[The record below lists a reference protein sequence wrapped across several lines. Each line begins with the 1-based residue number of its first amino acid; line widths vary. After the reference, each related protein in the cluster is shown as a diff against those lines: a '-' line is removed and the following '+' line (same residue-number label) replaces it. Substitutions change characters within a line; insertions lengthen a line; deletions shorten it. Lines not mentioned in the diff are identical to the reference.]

1 MTARSHWNGVRMRTV
16 EAAADPD
23 DAPRSV
29 TLPADWDDTA
39 AEALAQLA
47 PGHGPAS
54 LPVEAAR
61 WIDDLCTGEV
71 AGPTVR
77 PIARTLSCLLL
88 MRQAAPAESLWHGH
102 HDRRP
107 AFVVNL
113 AAFVEADNGFMA
125 TDFVAALRLLAHVLR
140 AVSRQKMPMR
150 NGELPLRDPV
160 GRATPR
166 LRAVPAPTIMD
177 PHERPP
183 TAGAILLT
191 NLDACLAGLGL
202 DYDSEAGRDAAC
214 SIVALATLV
223 AHSGEG
229 ADAMPLPPVRSILPG
244 VSQIARAVWQEAA
257 VGTDC
262 PAARVETG
270 FSTPGPIDAL
280 LGVESC
286 GLAPIFSPLRADGRL
301 ATSTLARL
309 ASRGLTLEAA
319 FAATLAGDT
328 VLPLPGAASH
338 QAMHR
343 ALSGFVDRV
352 PARPDATRDT
362 LATRAGLER
371 GVRRPLPARHGGF
384 TQKASVGGHRLFLR
398 TGEYADG
405 SLGEI
410 SLTPTR
416 ESPMVRGLMDTLG
429 QAVSIGLQ
437 YGAPLESY
445 VEAFAYTH
453 FGPAGTVEGDP
464 VASYATSML
473 DYAFRALSDAYLGR
487 RLPDAPHEDMMAD
500 SPAPMLPL
508 DLPESGN
515 DDGDDTPPRRRR
527 LRLVG

>member
-39 AEALAQLA
+39 AEALARLT
-47 PGHGPAS
+47 PGHGPVS
-54 LPVEAAR
+54 LPEEAAH
-61 WIDDLCTGEV
+61 WIDDLCMGETS
-71 AGPTVR
+71 GPAVR
-77 PIARTLSCLLL
+77 PVARALSCLLL
-88 MRQAAPAESLWHGH
+88 MRQAAPAQGLWQGH

-107 AFVVNL
+107 GFVVNL
-113 AAFVEADNGFMA
+113 AAFVEADSSFMA
-125 TDFVAALRLLAHVLR
+125 RDFVAALRLLARTLR
-140 AVSRQKMPMR
+140 TIARHGQHPC
-150 NGELPLRDPV
+150 NGELPLPDPA
-160 GRATPR
+160 GRLGAH
-166 LRAVPAPTIMD
+166 LRTAP
-177 PHERPP
+177 PP
-183 TAGAILLT
+183 GQEHPVTAGSILLT
-191 NLDACLAGLGL
+191 NLDACLAGLGF

-244 VSQIARAVWQEAA
+244 VSQIARSVWQEAA
-257 VGTDC
+257 VEADQ

-270 FSTPGPIDAL
+270 FSAPGPVDAL
-280 LGVESC
+280 LGVEAC
-286 GLAPIFSPLRADGRL
+286 GLAPVFSPLRADGRL

-309 ASRGLTLEAA
+309 ACRGLTLETA
-319 FAATLAGDT
+319 FAATLAGES

-343 ALSGFVDRV
+343 ALSGFVDRA
-352 PARPDATRDT
+352 PPRPDVTRDA

-405 SLGEI
+405 ALGEI

>member
-39 AEALAQLA
+39 AEALARLA

-54 LPVEAAR
+54 LPTEAAR
-61 WIDDLCTGEV
+61 WIDDLCLGEIS
-71 AGPTVR
+71 GPVIR
-77 PIARTLSCLLL
+77 PVARTLSCLLL
-88 MRQAAPAESLWHGH
+88 MRQVAPAESLWHGH

-113 AAFVEADNGFMA
+113 AAFVAADNGFMA
-125 TDFVAALRLLAHVLR
+125 QDFVVALRLLARVLR
-140 AVSRQKMPMR
+140 AVSQQNAHMR
-150 NGELPLRDPV
+150 NGELPLPEPTGRTPAHLRPV
-160 GRATPR
+160 VTP
-166 LRAVPAPTIMD
+166 AQPHG
-177 PHERPP
+177 HERPAL
-183 TAGAILLT
+183 AGILQLT

-229 ADAMPLPPVRSILPG
+229 ADAMPLPPVRSVVPG
-244 VSQIARAVWQEAA
+244 ISEVARAVWQEAA
-257 VGTDC
+257 IATDQ

-280 LGVESC
+280 LGVEAC
-286 GLAPIFSPLRADGRL
+286 GLAPVFSPLRMDGRL
-301 ATSTLARL
+301 AMSTLARL

-319 FAATLAGDT
+319 FAATLAGET
-328 VLPLPGAASH
+328 VLPLPGAAAH

-343 ALSGFVDRV
+343 ALGGFADRM
-352 PARPDATRDT
+352 PARPDVTRDT
-362 LATRAGLER
+362 LATRSGLER
-371 GVRRPLPARHGGF
+371 GVRRNLPPRHGGF
-384 TQKASVGGHRLFLR
+384 TQKTSVGGHRLFLR

-445 VEAFAYTH
+445 VEAFAYSH

-487 RLPDAPHEDMMAD
+487 RLPDAPHEDTMAE

-508 DLPESGN
+508 DLPESGH
-515 DDGDDTPPRRRR
+515 DDGDDTPPRRRG

>member
-1 MTARSHWNGVRMRTV
+1 MRTV

-23 DAPRSV
+23 AAPRSV

-39 AEALAQLA
+39 AEALARLA

-54 LPVEAAR
+54 LPTEAAR
-61 WIDDLCTGEV
+61 WIDDLCMGEIS
-71 AGPTVR
+71 GPVIR
-77 PIARTLSCLLL
+77 PVARTLSCLLL

-125 TDFVAALRLLAHVLR
+125 QDFVVALRLLARVLR
-140 AVSRQKMPMR
+140 AVSRQKAHMR
-150 NGELPLRDPV
+150 NGELPLPDPH
-160 GRATPR
+160 GPTRAH
-166 LRAVPAPTIMD
+166 LRPVVEEG
-177 PHERPP
+177 HERPP
-183 TAGAILLT
+183 TAGTLQLT
-191 NLDACLAGLGL
+191 NLDACLAGMGL

-229 ADAMPLPPVRSILPG
+229 ADAMPLPPVRSVVPG
-244 VSQIARAVWQEAA
+244 ISEVARAVWQEAA
-257 VGTDC
+257 IATDQ
-262 PAARVETG
+262 PAARVETS
-270 FSTPGPIDAL
+270 FSAPGPIDAL

-286 GLAPIFSPLRADGRL
+286 GLAPVFSPLRMDGRL

-309 ASRGLTLEAA
+309 AARGLTLEAA
-319 FAATLAGDT
+319 FAATLAGET
-328 VLPLPGAASH
+328 VLPLPGAMAH

-343 ALSGFVDRV
+343 ALGGFADRM
-352 PARPDATRDT
+352 PPRPDATRDT
-362 LATRAGLER
+362 LATRSGLER
-371 GVRRPLPARHGGF
+371 GVRRHLPPRHGGF

-445 VEAFAYTH
+445 VEAFAYSH

-500 SPAPMLPL
+500 TPAPMLPL
-508 DLPESGN
+508 DLPESGH
-515 DDGDDTPPRRRR
+515 DDGDDTPPRRRG

>member
-1 MTARSHWNGVRMRTV
+1 MRTV

-39 AEALAQLA
+39 AEALARLT

-54 LPVEAAR
+54 LPDEAAH
-61 WIDDLCTGEV
+61 WIDDLCLGETSGPAIRPV
-71 AGPTVR
+71 AR
-77 PIARTLSCLLL
+77 ALSCLLL
-88 MRQAAPAESLWHGH
+88 MRQAAPTQDLWHGH
-102 HDRRP
+102 HDRKP
-107 AFVVNL
+107 GFVVNL
-113 AAFVEADNGFMA
+113 AGFVDADNSFMA
-125 TDFVAALRLLAHVLR
+125 RDFVAALRLLARTLR
-140 AVSRQKMPMR
+140 VIARQKRPMST
-150 NGELPLRDPV
+150 GELPLPDPARR
-160 GRATPR
+160 GAAH
-166 LRAVPAPTIMD
+166 LRAVLPPATQGQG
-177 PHERPP
+177 HEPP
-183 TAGAILLT
+183 DVAGCIVLT
-191 NLDACLAGLGL
+191 NLDACLAGLGF
-202 DYDSEAGRDAAC
+202 DYDSESGRDAAC

-223 AHSGEG
+223 AHAGEG

-244 VSQIARAVWQEAA
+244 VSQIARSVWQEAA
-257 VGTDC
+257 VETDQ

-280 LGVESC
+280 LGVEAC
-286 GLAPIFSPLRADGRL
+286 GLAPVFSPLRADGRL

-309 ASRGLTLEAA
+309 ACRGLSLEAA
-319 FAATLAGDT
+319 FAATLAGEN

-343 ALSGFVDRV
+343 ALSGFVARA
-352 PARPDATRDT
+352 PPRPDTTRDV

-384 TQKASVGGHRLFLR
+384 TQKTSIGGHRLFLR

-405 SLGEI
+405 ALGEI

-445 VEAFAYTH
+445 VETFAYTR

-487 RLPDAPHEDMMAD
+487 RLPDAPHEEMMAEG
-500 SPAPMLPL
+500 PAPMLPL
-508 DLPESGN
+508 DLPGPGN
-515 DDGDDTPPRRRR
+515 DDGDDTPPRRRG

>member
-1 MTARSHWNGVRMRTV
+1 MRTV

-23 DAPRSV
+23 AAPRSV

-39 AEALAQLA
+39 AEALARLA

-54 LPVEAAR
+54 LPTEAAR
-61 WIDDLCTGEV
+61 WIDDLCMGEIS
-71 AGPTVR
+71 GPVIR
-77 PIARTLSCLLL
+77 PVARTLSCLLL

-125 TDFVAALRLLAHVLR
+125 QDFVVALRLLARVLR
-140 AVSRQKMPMR
+140 AVSRQKAHMR
-150 NGELPLRDPV
+150 NGELPLPDPH
-160 GRATPR
+160 GPTRAH
-166 LRAVPAPTIMD
+166 LRPVVEEG
-177 PHERPP
+177 HERPP
-183 TAGAILLT
+183 TAGTLQLT
-191 NLDACLAGLGL
+191 NLDACLAGMGL

-229 ADAMPLPPVRSILPG
+229 ADAMPLPPVRSVVPG
-244 VSQIARAVWQEAA
+244 ISEVARAVWQEAA
-257 VGTDC
+257 IATDQ

-270 FSTPGPIDAL
+270 FSAPGPIDAL

-286 GLAPIFSPLRADGRL
+286 GLAPVFSPLRMDGRL

-309 ASRGLTLEAA
+309 AARGLTLEAA
-319 FAATLAGDT
+319 FAATLAGET
-328 VLPLPGAASH
+328 VLPLPGAMAH

-343 ALSGFVDRV
+343 ALGGFADRM
-352 PARPDATRDT
+352 PPRPDATRDT
-362 LATRAGLER
+362 LATRSGLER
-371 GVRRPLPARHGGF
+371 GVRRHLPPRHGGF

-405 SLGEI
+405 SLGEV

-445 VEAFAYTH
+445 VEAFAYSH

-500 SPAPMLPL
+500 IPAPMLPL
-508 DLPESGN
+508 DLPESGH
-515 DDGDDTPPRRRR
+515 DDGDDTPPRRRG

>member
-1 MTARSHWNGVRMRTV
+1 MRTV

-23 DAPRSV
+23 DAPRSI

-39 AEALAQLA
+39 AEALARLA

-54 LPVEAAR
+54 LPEEAAH
-61 WIDDLCTGEV
+61 WIDDLCTGECS
-71 AGPTVR
+71 GPVVR
-77 PIARTLSCLLL
+77 PVARALSCLLL
-88 MRQAAPAESLWHGH
+88 MRQAAPTRDLWHGH

-107 AFVVNL
+107 GFVVNL
-113 AAFVEADNGFMA
+113 AAFVEADNSFMA
-125 TDFVAALRLLAHVLR
+125 RDFVAALRLLARVLR
-140 AVSRQKMPMR
+140 VIAQQKRHMC
-150 NGELPLRDPV
+150 NGELPLPDPT
-160 GRATPR
+160 GQAATH
-166 LRAVPAPTIMD
+166 LRAVPPAPQ
-177 PHERPP
+177 PGQERPVI
-183 TAGAILLT
+183 AGSVLLT
-191 NLDACLAGLGL
+191 NLDACLAGLGF

-223 AHSGEG
+223 AHAGEG

-244 VSQIARAVWQEAA
+244 VSQIARSVWQEAA
-257 VGTDC
+257 VETDQ

-280 LGVESC
+280 LGVEAC
-286 GLAPIFSPLRADGRL
+286 GLAPVFSPLRADGRL

-309 ASRGLTLEAA
+309 ACRGLTLEAA
-319 FAATLAGDT
+319 FAATLAGEN
-328 VLPLPGAASH
+328 VLALPGAASH

-343 ALSGFVDRV
+343 ALSGFVDRA
-352 PARPDATRDT
+352 PPRPDATRDV

-405 SLGEI
+405 ALGEI

-445 VEAFAYTH
+445 VEAFAYTQ

-508 DLPESGN
+508 DLPRSGN
-515 DDGDDTPPRRRR
+515 DDGDDTPPRRRG

>member
-39 AEALAQLA
+39 AEALARLT

-54 LPVEAAR
+54 LPDEAAH
-61 WIDDLCTGEV
+61 WIDDLCMDGT
-71 AGPTVR
+71 AGPAVR
-77 PIARTLSCLLL
+77 PVARALSCLLL
-88 MRQAAPAESLWHGH
+88 MRQAAPTQDLWHGH

-107 AFVVNL
+107 GFVVNL
-113 AAFVEADNGFMA
+113 AAFVEADNSFMA
-125 TDFVAALRLLAHVLR
+125 RDFVAALRLLARMLR
-140 AVSRQKMPMR
+140 MIAQYRQPLC
-150 NGELPLRDPV
+150 NGELPLPDPTQ
-160 GRATPR
+160 RTASH
-166 LRAVPAPTIMD
+166 LRAVLPAM
-177 PHERPP
+177 PP
-183 TAGAILLT
+183 QPPCVAGSLLLT
-191 NLDACLAGLGL
+191 NLDACLAGLGF
-202 DYDSEAGRDAAC
+202 DYDSESGRDAAC

-223 AHSGEG
+223 AHAGEG

-244 VSQIARAVWQEAA
+244 VSQIARNVWQEAA
-257 VGTDC
+257 VEIDQ

-270 FSTPGPIDAL
+270 FSTSGPIDAL
-280 LGVESC
+280 LGVEAC
-286 GLAPIFSPLRADGRL
+286 GLAPVFSPLRPDGRL

-309 ASRGLTLEAA
+309 ACRGLTLEAA
-319 FAATLAGDT
+319 FAATLAGES
-328 VLPLPGAASH
+328 VLPLPSAASH

-343 ALSGFVDRV
+343 ALSGFVDRA
-352 PARPDATRDT
+352 PPRPDATRDV

-405 SLGEI
+405 ALGEI

-437 YGAPLESY
+437 YGVPLESY
-445 VEAFAYTH
+445 VEAFAYTQ

-487 RLPDAPHEDMMAD
+487 RLPDAPHEEIMAD

-508 DLPESGN
+508 DLPGSGN

>member
-23 DAPRSV
+23 DTPRSV

-39 AEALAQLA
+39 AEAVARLA

-54 LPVEAAR
+54 LPELAAR
-61 WIDDLCTGEV
+61 WIDDLCAGEV
-71 AGPTVR
+71 SGPVIG
-77 PIARTLSCLLL
+77 PVARTLSCLLL
-88 MRQAAPAESLWHGH
+88 MRQAAPGESLWHGH

-107 AFVVNL
+107 AFVINL
-113 AAFVEADNGFMA
+113 AAFVEADNSFMA
-125 TDFVAALRLLAHVLR
+125 HDFVAALRLLARVLR
-140 AVSRQKMPMR
+140 TLAHQKLHMR
-150 NGELPLRDPV
+150 NGELPLPEPEGGAV
-160 GRATPR
+160 AH
-166 LRAVPAPTIMD
+166 LRAVALPTASET
-177 PHERPP
+177 HERP
-183 TAGAILLT
+183 TVAGALLLT

-223 AHSGEG
+223 AHAGEG

-244 VSQIARAVWQEAA
+244 VSQIARSVWQEAA
-257 VGTDC
+257 VETDQ

-280 LGVESC
+280 LGVEAC
-286 GLAPIFSPLRADGRL
+286 GLAPVFSPLRPDGRL
-301 ATSTLARL
+301 AMSTLARL

-319 FAATLAGDT
+319 FAATLAGES
-328 VLPLPGAASH
+328 VLPLPAAASH

-371 GVRRPLPARHGGF
+371 GVRRHLPARHGGF
-384 TQKASVGGHRLFLR
+384 TQKTRIGGHRLFLR

-416 ESPMVRGLMDTLG
+416 ESPMVRSLMDTLG

-445 VEAFAYTH
+445 VEAFAYTQ

-487 RLPDAPHEDMMAD
+487 RLPDAPHEETLAE

-508 DLPESGN
+508 DLPGSGN
-515 DDGDDTPPRRRR
+515 DDGDDTPPRRRG